1 MPYCSSHL
9 KNKRYKKQNKT
20 TMKDTM
26 DSTID
31 SMKSTNSINPTEVK
45 NADIIIY
52 SMKDCPFCI
61 ILKETLKNNNLLD
74 KVTIVEDRDK
84 IPPYISNL
92 PYSIS
97 KKTGKTFI
105 GNPPTIEEYVNALL

>member
-1 MPYCSSHL
+1 MPYCSSHH

-97 KKTGKTFI
+97 QKTGKTFI